1 MGEYPLVSP
10 AGLRLL
16 GYVPRYYETSRLFR
30 SLSQSRGEE
39 LDGLSGALDQVLDQF
54 FSRTASWGLEDWE
67 KELGLQPEPGFSDQ
81 ERRDRVVAKLRGYGT
96 CTIGLVK
103 QVAEAYEK
111 GAVEVIQDHGL
122 YKIIIKFV
130 DTGGI
135 PPNLDNLR
143 AAVREVVPAHL
154 GLEFAYNYLIWSELD
169 AAAITWND
177 LDDLGM
183 TWEEFEIWNAGG
195 FVRSSVTCTFC
206 EP

>member
-1 MGEYPLVSP
+1 MDYPVTST
-10 AGLRLL
+10 AGQKIM

-30 SLSQSRGEE
+30 ALSQARGEE
-39 LDGLSGALDQVLDQF
+39 LDQVTGALDRILDQF
-54 FSRTASWGLEDWE
+54 FARTATWGLTDWE
-67 KELGLQPEPGFSDQ
+67 KELNLQPEPGFSHQ
-81 ERRDRVVAKLRGYGT
+81 ERRDRIVAKLRGYGT
-96 CTIGLVK
+96 CTISLVK

-143 AAVREVVPAHL
+143 AAVREIVPAHL
-154 GLEFAYNYLIWSELD
+154 GVEFAYNYLIWSELD
-169 AAAITWND
+169 TAEITWND
-177 LDDLGM
+177 LDDLQM
-183 TWEEFEIWNAGG
+183 TWEEFEIWNARG
-195 FVRSSVTCTFC
+195 FVRSSLTCTFC